1 MDAPTYEEP
10 MPEDEVAAQ
19 IASDLESTAPSID
32 LPVAGTEET
41 VVGEEDIYT
50 SDDGLFQYK
59 LVGEK
64 VHIVSCADELEDVV
78 IPETIDDVEVNY
90 IEAGSI
96 LWKAKSE
103 IGCYAGYHCWHRRQ
117 RILCL
122 HQSDGCYAVQE
133 SAVHQLQR
141 ILYVYFSE
149 KY

>member
-1 MDAPTYEEP
+1 MFKCVITQKGAFFMKSNWKKTVAGIVAIATLIPACFSSVYAASPSDTTDGTSIVMDAPTYEEP

-64 VHIVSCADELEDVV
+64 VHIVSWADELEDVV
-78 IPETIDDVEVNY
+78 IPETIDDVEVN
-90 IEAGSI
+90 
-96 LWKAKSE
+96 
-103 IGCYAGYHCWHRRQ
+103 
-117 RILCL
+117 
-122 HQSDGCYAVQE
+122 
-133 SAVHQLQR
+133 
-141 ILYVYFSE
+141 
-149 KY
+149 